1 MQPGSKLTSG
11 PAEGVK
17 PAEAPTPDLPA
28 RCFYRVLEIRRDAAF
43 EDIRKVFRR
52 LAMTTHPDRGGN
64 VRDFQIINE
73 ASYIFILY
81 NFNFVSPLRQYATA
95 GCLSEKSAG

>member
-11 PAEGVK
+11 PAEGAE

-43 EDIRKVFRR
+43 EDIRKAFRR
-52 LAMTTHPDRGGN
+52 LVMITHPDKGGN

-73 ASYIFILY
+73 AYETF
-81 NFNFVSPLRQYATA
+81 
-95 GCLSEKSAG
+95 E